1 MRLCGFWGSPG
12 RLELCGVCPHFRNG
26 SLEMEAGL
34 VDKELVFPY
43 KNSEYIILISESIF
57 KD

>member
-1 MRLCGFWGSPG
+1 
-12 RLELCGVCPHFRNG
+12 
-26 SLEMEAGL
+26 MEAGL